1 VVVFVGRGRGR
12 GAYSDFLDG
21 TSEAPFREVG
31 EDVFVAD
38 GDHDDDDY
46 RVEVGHYVV
55 GDVVPVVI
63 IVIISV

>member
-1 VVVFVGRGRGR
+1 
-12 GAYSDFLDG
+12 LDG